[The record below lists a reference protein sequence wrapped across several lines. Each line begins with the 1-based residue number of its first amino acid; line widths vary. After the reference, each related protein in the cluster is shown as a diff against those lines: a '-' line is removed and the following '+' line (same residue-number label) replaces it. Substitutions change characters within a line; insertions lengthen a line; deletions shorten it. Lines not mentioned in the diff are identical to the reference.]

1 MKKLILCASLVC
13 LGMMYSCTKEE
24 LVPEGEKPEWLG
36 ESIYEELQNPN
47 PEHLNGTFSTY
58 LRLVDDLDYKEVLS
72 RTGSMTVFPANDDA
86 FNRFFSS
93 ENAFGVHSYEE
104 LTISQKK
111 LLLNSSLLKNAM
123 LASMLSNIPADDN
136 NVERGRAIKHETNVS
151 VIDDVQFLSGGAV
164 MPAYNTYWDQYRTT
178 GLNAVFDGTV
188 PMMVHLTR
196 EQMLANDITTTGQ
209 DSDFGIIRGENVNAT
224 VANADTAYIF
234 QNKIIKQDVVCQNG
248 YIHQLK
254 DVLVPPGNMAQ
265 VLKNQPN
272 TKLFSRLLDY
282 YCAPYF
288 NQDITNSYNDWAR
301 QNGVPVL
308 DKIYEVRYF
317 SQKSQNGLSNNYSP
331 DEQSV
336 PAMNRLIFDPGWN
349 QYYASSVA
357 SNSLNDM
364 AAVFA
369 PTDSALA
376 DYFLPGG
383 NGADYIAYFGNPNLL
398 NTRENLPEN
407 LDTMF
412 VRGNGLLTSIINN
425 LLQRSF
431 VNSVPSK
438 FYTLTDAGSG
448 DAIGVTK
455 YDIHQENGKYDIA
468 LANNGVVYKMDKVF
482 VPHEMQSVIGPTLTF
497 PGMNVMKM
505 FVSDKTSGTGPSIF
519 GADMYYYLLA
529 MKSNYAFFSMKD
541 DNMANNPIIDPVSL
555 GKQQPRALAYYTY
568 QNPKYNSDGSIARY
582 ETAYGVKIHNFNKT
596 TGQIDPTPSAVE
608 EYIVDKNGNTQ
619 YGVQVTDMLNYQTLV
634 LGEGEELGVNK
645 YYLTKHGGA
654 IELTNFKQI
663 TDAKGNIS
671 FIGTVKGGAQIQF
684 PDLKPSTI
692 VEGAPKENGYALM
705 VDAPVQPAITSLY
718 SLINSAANKDNF
730 TKFMEIVNG
739 IMNSNLLT
747 WLGVPTAVY
756 DNSKNPPVVTVPSKQ
771 DNYVTFTADNAL
783 DQNVKF
789 FNGYN
794 YTFFAPD
801 NAAVEIAQ
809 NDMGLPTIAKINE
822 IYTEYSDP
830 EAGYT
835 EDQIKQAK
843 KDCLAMVDCL
853 RAFVKYHFMN
863 NSVFADN
870 YRKPIQYQSMH
881 SSDLGLAANL
891 NVKSDAGILSVA
903 DATAMDAQGNV
914 IWSKAHT
921 INANSS
927 ALVNAMTRDYV
938 YNDQAA
944 QATAIA
950 NSSFAVVHQVSK
962 PLCFE
967 KERYDIGANGQK
979 KWNNY

>member
-1 MKKLILCASLVC
+1 MKRLILCVSLVC

-47 PEHLNGTFSTY
+47 PKYLTGTFKTY
-58 LRLVDDLDYKEVLS
+58 LRLVDDMDYKEVLS

-164 MPAYNTYWDQYRTT
+164 MPAYNTFWDQYRTT

-188 PMMVHLTR
+188 PMMVHLSR
-196 EQMLANDITTTGQ
+196 KQMLTNDITTTGT
-209 DSDFGIIRGENVNAT
+209 DSDFGIIRGEKPGTT
-224 VANADTAYIF
+224 VENADTAYVF
-234 QNKIIKQDVVCQNG
+234 QNKILNQDVVCQNG
-248 YIHQLK
+248 YIHQLS

-265 VLKNQPN
+265 VLKKQPN
-272 TKLFSRLLDY
+272 TKLFSRMLDY
-282 YCAPYF
+282 YSAPYL
-288 NQDITNSYNDWAR
+288 NQDITNEYNSWAL
-301 QNGVPVL
+301 QNNVPTI

-369 PTDSALA
+369 PTDSAIA
-376 DYFLPGG
+376 AYFLPGG
-383 NGADYIAYFGNPNLL
+383 NGSDYITYFGNPNIP

-412 VRGNGLLTSIINN
+412 VRGNGLITSIINN

-448 DAIGVTK
+448 DAIDVK
-455 YDIHQENGKYDIA
+455 ISDIHLENSKYDIA
-468 LANNGVVYKMDKVF
+468 LANNGIIYKMDKVF
-482 VPHEMQSVIGPTLTF
+482 VPHEMKSVIGPTLTF

-505 FVSDKTSGTGPSIF
+505 FVSDKTTGTGSSTF

-541 DNMANNPIIDPVSL
+541 DKMSNPVIDPVSL
-555 GKQQPRALAYYTY
+555 GKSQPRALAYFTY

-582 ETAYGVKIHNFNKT
+582 ETAYGVRIHDFNKA
-596 TGQIDPTPSAVE
+596 TGEINPVPSVE
-608 EYIVDKNGNTQ
+608 ENYIVNTKGETA
-619 YGVQVTDMLNYQTLV
+619 YGMQVTDMLNYHTLV
-634 LGEGEELGVNK
+634 LAEGEKLGTNK

-654 IELTNFKQI
+654 IELTDFKQSY
-663 TDAKGNIS
+663 DAKGNIT
-671 FIGTVKGGAQIQF
+671 FTGKVRGAAQIQF
-684 PDLKPSTI
+684 PNIPVSNI
-692 VEGAPKENGYALM
+692 VEGSAKDNGYALM
-705 VDAPVQPAITSLY
+705 VDAPIQPAVTSLY
-718 SLINSAANKDNF
+718 SVINSAANKDNF

-739 IMNSNLLT
+739 IRNQNLLT

-801 NAAVEIAQ
+801 NNAVEIAQ
-809 NDMGLPTIAKINE
+809 TTMGLPTMQKITE
-822 IYTEYSDP
+822 IYTNYSDL

-835 EDQIKQAK
+835 EEQIKQAK
-843 KDCLAMVDCL
+843 TDCLAMVDCL

-870 YRKPIQYQSMH
+870 YRKATQYQSMH
-881 SSDLGLAANL
+881 SSDLGLAANI
-891 NVKSDAGILSVA
+891 NVKSDAGVLYVA
-903 DATAMDAQGNV
+903 DATAMDDDGNV
-914 IWSKAHT
+914 VWSKANT

-927 ALVNAMTRDYV
+927 SIVNAMTRDYV
-938 YNDQAA
+938 YDKEAA

>member
-209 DSDFGIIRGENVNAT
+209 DSDFGIIRGENVKAT

-234 QNKIIKQDVVCQNG
+234 QNKILKQDVVCQNG

-265 VLKNQPN
+265 VLKNEPN
-272 TKLFSRLLDY
+272 TKLFSRMLDY

-317 SQKSQNGLSNNYSP
+317 SQKSQNGLANNYSP

-369 PTDSALA
+369 PTDEALA

-383 NGADYIAYFGNPNLL
+383 NGADYVAYFGNPDLL

-455 YDIHQENGKYDIA
+455 EDIHQENGKYDIA

-505 FVSDKTSGTGPSIF
+505 FVSDKTSGTGSSIF

-596 TGQIDPTPSAVE
+596 TGQIDPTPASVE
-608 EYIVDKNGNTQ
+608 DYIVDKNGNTQ

-634 LGEGEELGVNK
+634 LDEGEKLGVNK

-654 IELTNFKQI
+654 IELTNFQQI

-705 VDAPVQPAITSLY
+705 VDAPIQPAITSLY

-756 DNSKNPPVVTVPSKQ
+756 DNTKNPPVVTVPSKQ

-835 EDQIKQAK
+835 EEQIKQAK